1 MKAPFVLLTNAKERN
16 MGERLAGKS
25 ALVTGGASGLGAATV
40 ERFVVEGCR
49 VCICDIQDD
58 RGEAFAAKFGDKAFY
73 RHCDVTDEEQVASA
87 IDAAV
92 ERFGHLDI
100 VFHSAGIVGAVGP
113 IATTPGDEWRFS
125 IDVLLNGTFYAIKHA
140 ARVMQAR
147 GRGSIVSMASTAGL
161 MGGLGPHAYAA
172 AKHGVVG
179 LTKNVAAEL
188 AGKGIRVNAIAAA
201 SMATPM
207 VAAVTTGDPANI
219 EGAKAKLA
227 ELSPLRGRPGLA
239 EDVANAV
246 LWLASDES
254 GYTTGHTLTTDAGV
268 TVGATPEGP
277 AFAEYTPII
286 REAGKSGLD

>member
-1 MKAPFVLLTNAKERN
+1 
-16 MGERLAGKS
+16 MGDRLSGKT

-40 ERFVVEGCR
+40 ERFIEEGCK
-49 VCICDIQDD
+49 VCVCDIQDEM
-58 RGEAFAAKFGDKAFY
+58 GEAFAGKFGDSAFY
-73 RHCDVTDEEQVASA
+73 RHCDVTDEEQVAGA

-92 ERFGHLDI
+92 ERFGQLDI

-113 IATTPGDEWRFS
+113 IATTPAEEWRFS
-125 IDVLLNGTFYAIKHA
+125 MDVLLNGTFYAVKHA
-140 ARVMQAR
+140 ARVMTPR
-147 GRGSIVSMASTAGL
+147 GTGSIISMASTAGL

-188 AGKGIRVNAIAAA
+188 AGKGVRVNAIAAA

-207 VAAVTTGDPANI
+207 VAAVMTGDPSDI
-219 EGAKAKLA
+219 EGAKAQLA
-227 ELSPLRGRPGLA
+227 EVSPLRGRAGVA

-246 LWLASDES
+246 LWLASDEA
-254 GYTTGHTLTTDAGV
+254 GYTTGHTLTVDAGI

-277 AFAEYTPII
+277 AFAEYAPII
-286 REAGKSGLD
+286 REGGKSGLD

>member
-1 MKAPFVLLTNAKERN
+1 M
-16 MGERLAGKS
+16 RLADKT

-40 ERFVVEGCR
+40 ERFIAEGCK
-49 VCICDIQDD
+49 VCVCDIQDEA
-58 RGEAFAAKFGDKAFY
+58 GEAFAAKLGDTAFY
-73 RHCDVTDEEQVASA
+73 IHCDVTDEDQVAAA

-92 ERFGHLDI
+92 ERFGQLDI

-125 IDVLLNGTFYAIKHA
+125 IDILLNGTFYAMKHA
-140 ARVMQAR
+140 ARVMVPR
-147 GRGSIVSMASTAGL
+147 GTGSIVSMASTAGL

-179 LTKNVAAEL
+179 LTKNVATEL
-188 AGKGIRVNAIAAA
+188 AQHGIRVNAIAAA
-201 SMATPM
+201 GMATPM
-207 VAAVTTGDPANI
+207 VAQVTTGDPSDI
-219 EGAKAKLA
+219 EGAKKALA
-227 ELSPLRGRPGLA
+227 EASPLRGRPGLA

-254 GYTTGHTLTTDAGV
+254 GYTSGHTLTTDAGI
-268 TVGATPEGP
+268 TVGATAEGP
-277 AFAEYTPII
+277 EFADYAPII